1 MSLVSG
7 FDFVKRCTVLLLIL
21 GRGSMN
27 RKARLRRAGGKEK
40 ARREGGKRDGAVAAA
55 HKPAILPLCS

>member
-1 MSLVSG
+1 
-7 FDFVKRCTVLLLIL
+7 
-21 GRGSMN
+21 MN

-55 HKPAILPLCS
+55 HKPASLPLCS